1 VSWRAWLTTSSTALR
16 IDRGLALA
24 AGFAALLAT
33 VVAAATLVTKT
44 PLSGIETLLIPAF
57 PMLMV
62 GQLRTIGILNARLPQ
77 PAGGWWAR
85 WTAQVRAQQNPR
97 TFLSAGFRPWPP
109 MP

>member
-16 IDRGLALA
+16 TDRGLALA
-24 AGFAALLAT
+24 AGFAALLAA

-44 PLSGIETLLIPAF
+44 PLSGIETLAF

-62 GQLRTIGILNARLPQ
+62 GQLWTIGILNARLPQ

-85 WTAQVRAQQNPR
+85 WTAQVRAQQDPR